1 MKKLLASVLLLSAAT
16 SLVCA
21 QDNRASRPSPPDSA
35 TGKIG
40 NATITINYNSPSVKG
55 RKIGVDLAPYNKVW
69 RAGANEPTTFQTDK
83 NIQVGGKNL
92 PAGKY
97 SLFILPTETSWQ
109 FIFNSEIPRWGIT
122 RGGDASLDSTKNVL
136 TVSAK
141 PQKSATMNERLVY
154 QVTKNGMVM
163 KWDYLEVPV
172 PIK

>member
-1 MKKLLASVLLLSAAT
+1 MKKLLASVLVLFAAT

-21 QDNRASRPSPPDSA
+21 QGNNPPASPPDST

-40 NATITINYNSPSVKG
+40 NATITINYGSPSIKG
-55 RKIGVDLAPYNKVW
+55 RKIGVELAPYGKVW
-69 RAGANEPTTFQTDK
+69 RAGANKPTTFETDK
-83 NIQVGGKNL
+83 NIKVGGKDL
-92 PAGKY
+92 AAGKY

-109 FIFNSEIPRWGIT
+109 FIFNSEVPRWGILRT
-122 RGGDASLDSTKNVL
+122 GEASLDSTKNVL

-141 PQKSATMNERLVY
+141 PQKTTTMNERLVY

-172 PIK
+172 TIK

>member
-1 MKKLLASVLLLSAAT
+1 MKKLLASVLGLFAAT

-21 QDNRASRPSPPDSA
+21 QGNPPASPPDSS

-40 NATITINYNSPSVKG
+40 NATITINYSSPSVKG
-55 RKIGVDLAPYNKVW
+55 RKIGVELAPYGKIW
-69 RAGANEPTTFQTDK
+69 RAGANKPTTFETDK
-83 NIQVGGKNL
+83 NIKVAGKDL

-97 SLFILPTETSWQ
+97 SLFILPSETSWQ
-109 FIFNSEIPRWGIT
+109 FIFNSDIPRWGILRT
-122 RGGDASLDSTKNVL
+122 GEASLDSTKNVL

-141 PQKSATMNERLVY
+141 PQKTSTMNERLVY
-154 QVTKNGMVM
+154 QVTKDGLVM